1 MSLPGAA
8 PVLSKLDLPSVPP
21 RHDFKTEF
29 LFNYTMRLNPDQ
41 PPMALGET
49 GKGFMMVISEQG
61 TRIVGPKI
69 NGCVAAYGQDYVT
82 IRQDGVGE
90 HIVRSV
96 MLTDDGARIT
106 FCYEGRSDWGG
117 DGYAKAAA
125 GEMPSGLRIRCA
137 PYMQTS
143 HKDYLWVNRLQC
155 VEIGEIYPEKGYA
168 SFDVYSLI

>member
-8 PVLSKLDLPSVPP
+8 PDLTKLDLPRVPP
-21 RHDFKTEF
+21 RYKFTTEF
-29 LFNYTMRLNPDQ
+29 LFNFTMRLHPEQ
-41 PPMALGET
+41 PPMVLGEA

-61 TRIVGPKI
+61 TQISGPKI

-90 HIVRSV
+90 HIVRPV
-96 MLTDDGARIT
+96 MLTDDG
-106 FCYEGRSDWGG
+106 CSDWGG

-125 GEMPSGLRIRCA
+125 GEMPSGSRIRYA
-137 PYMQTS
+137 PYIQTS

-155 VEIGEIYPEKGYA
+155 IEIYPEEGYA
-168 SFDVYSLI
+168 CFDVYSLI